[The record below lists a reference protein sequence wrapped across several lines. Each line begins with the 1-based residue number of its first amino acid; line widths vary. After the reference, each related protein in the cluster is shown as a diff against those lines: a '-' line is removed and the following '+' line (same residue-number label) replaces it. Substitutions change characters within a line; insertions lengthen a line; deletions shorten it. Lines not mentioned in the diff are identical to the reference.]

1 MKLYMTDVSG
11 NSFKIRVLAS
21 ILNVPYEKIYID
33 WPTRQ
38 HKSPAFLEL
47 NRRGQ
52 VPVMEIEDRVFWD
65 STAHLVYIARKFG
78 GEDWLPSDPLDM
90 AEVMQWL
97 GFAQNEVNFG
107 LQRARGVLVYGGRP
121 EVYERAR
128 EDGLKALDVLTWHLA
143 KGHDWLAL
151 GRPTIG
157 DIAVYPYVMRTPE
170 ADISLEPYPE
180 VRAWIARCEALPG
193 WLKLES

>member
-11 NSFKIRVLAS
+11 NSFKVRVLAS
-21 ILNVPYEKIYID
+21 ILNVPYEKVYVD
-33 WPTRQ
+33 WPTRE

-52 VPVMEIEDRVFWD
+52 VPVMEIEGRVLWD

-97 GFAQNEVNFG
+97 SFAQNEVNFG
-107 LQRARGVLVYGGRP
+107 LQRARGVLVYGGRQ

-128 EDGLKALDVLTWHLA
+128 EDSLKALDVLTWHLG

-151 GRPTIG
+151 GRPTLA
-157 DIAVYPYVMRTPE
+157 DIAVYPYVMRAPE
-170 ADISLEPYPE
+170 AAIDLGPYPE

-193 WLKLES
+193 WLTLES